1 MYVAVDGEKKKE
13 VGKTISKHRACTI
26 VGTRR
31 CFIKNMSFIVQE
43 LLQRTRQIQ
52 VRGEKS
58 SEPEERGTI
67 KARKFFNDP
76 RS

>member
-1 MYVAVDGEKKKE
+1 M
-13 VGKTISKHRACTI
+13 I

-67 KARKFFNDP
+67 KAQKFFNDP